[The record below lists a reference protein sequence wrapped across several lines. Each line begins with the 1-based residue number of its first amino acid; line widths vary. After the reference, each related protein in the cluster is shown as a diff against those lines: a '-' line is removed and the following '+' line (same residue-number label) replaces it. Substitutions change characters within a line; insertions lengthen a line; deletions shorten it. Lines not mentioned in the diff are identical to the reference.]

1 MGFVFLPVL
10 FATYLTS
17 TLVLGYHHHGYDVI
31 FGSLI
36 GIVMAFFSYRM
47 MFCSIHDPRWN
58 TVPRRRFER
67 EDRVMGGGKMAGLRD
82 EEGGVGMGMGP
93 GMGMGMD
100 QTRRISS
107 AETAT
112 GDRPQV
118 AHNMAQ

>member
-58 TVPRRRFER
+58 TVPRRRFEQR
-67 EDRVMGGGKMAGLRD
+67 ERHGLGGRGFGGRRD
-82 EEGGVGMGMGP
+82 EEGVVGMAA
-93 GMGMGMD
+93 
-100 QTRRISS
+100 TRRISS

-112 GDRPQV
+112 GDRTQ
-118 AHNMAQ
+118 AHHALA